1 MEGCEYCSESAG
13 CGNDGLLLGK
23 VKFEHGIDLLDINV
37 FINCYNKL
45 ELYVDDSSCDEI
57 CKSTI
62 KINYCPM
69 CGRRLVREQ
78 NNLSNGKEV

>member
-1 MEGCEYCSESAG
+1 MEECKYCKELFTGWMNDSLIQDHVNLE
-13 CGNDGLLLGK
+13 CGFN
-23 VKFEHGIDLLDINV
+23 LLDIDV
-37 FINCYNKL
+37 FINDDEL
-45 ELYVDDSSCDEI
+45 ELFVDNGSCDEI
-57 CKSTI
+57 CKKTL

>member
-1 MEGCEYCSESAG
+1 MEGCNYCSELFTGDCNDSLLMG
-13 CGNDGLLLGK
+13 DVNLECG
-23 VKFEHGIDLLDINV
+23 INLFNVDV
-37 FINCYNKL
+37 FINDDEL
-45 ELYVDDSSCDEI
+45 EVFVDNLEGREI
-57 CKSTI
+57 CKKTL